1 MIKEKDTQII
11 LTNTNFSDEY
21 LSTCSH
27 VEKVTY
33 KNIDRFDNNP
43 NVVAIVGSRAMA
55 IKCCD
60 MTFPSLKLFQ
70 LTSAGF
76 DGVPVKKYSE
86 KGVVVAN
93 AGDVYSIPISETV
106 VYGILTIAKKLR
118 KNPNNRHFKFYRHYN
133 QITELYDKRVLI
145 MGAGNIGTAVADR
158 LLGFG
163 VKIDAY
169 DPYCSEKPQY
179 ETIIRSREDLK
190 IKLNLYD
197 YIVCTLPD
205 NDQTHNSVNKELFD
219 CMKSTAVIVNVG
231 RKAVFNENDFYSAL
245 KAKKIG
251 GAVLDMF
258 EKLPNPIT
266 NKFRR
271 LNNVVVLPGGAYSV
285 WMRKMSVLI
294 FVTQRLFLTVIPH
307 MLNDSAYNFV
317 FSNVYVGSLFV
328 CGGTILFSALII
340 FSSRK
345 IKIFK
350 YLF

>member
-1 MIKEKDTQII
+1 MDKQIV
-11 LTNTNFSDEY
+11 LTNTNLSDFDFGDNV
-21 LSTCSH
+21 L
-27 VEKVTY
+27 VENITY
-33 KNIDRFDNNP
+33 RNIDKFDNNSD
-43 NVVAIVGSRAMA
+43 VVAIVGSRALA
-55 IKCCD
+55 IKCSE
-60 MTFPSLKLFQ
+60 MKFPSLKLFQ

-76 DGVPVKKYSE
+76 DGVPIKKYSD

-118 KNPNNRHFKFYRHYN
+118 KNPNNRHFKIQRHYN

-163 VKIDAY
+163 IKIDGY
-169 DPYCSEKPQY
+169 DPYCNQKPQY

-190 IKLNLYD
+190 NHLHLYD

-205 NDQTHNSVNKELFD
+205 NKETNKSIDKELFD
-219 CMKSTAVIVNVG
+219 CMKSSAVIVNVG
-231 RKAVFNENDFYSAL
+231 RKAVFNQKDFYTAL
-245 KAKKIG
+245 KTGKIG

-271 LNNVVVLPGGAYSV
+271 LRNVVVLPGVSAISREV
-285 WMRKMSVLI
+285 NVRLI
-294 FVTQRLFLTVIPH
+294 NHISKNLKSL
-307 MLNDSAYNFV
+307 
-317 FSNVYVGSLFV
+317 SNGEKISN
-328 CGGTILFSALII
+328 II
-340 FSSRK
+340 K
-345 IKIFK
+345 E
-350 YLF
+350 